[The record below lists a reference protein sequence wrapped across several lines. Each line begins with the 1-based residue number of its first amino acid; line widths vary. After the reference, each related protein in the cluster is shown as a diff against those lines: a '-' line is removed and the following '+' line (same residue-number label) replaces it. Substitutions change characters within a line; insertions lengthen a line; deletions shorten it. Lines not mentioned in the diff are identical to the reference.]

1 MGTAALLA
9 KRLIKGSEAG
19 SFKYKLHTVE
29 RKTRHKTAT
38 GECA

>member
-29 RKTRHKTAT
+29 KTRHKTAT